1 MFEFRGDIMRIA
13 ICDNLTECRLSVKC
27 YAGEYFK
34 LRHIECSIDEFKTG
48 TDLLKSDEI
57 YDILFLDIELGD
69 TNGIAIAKQIQ
80 QKHKNT
86 VILVVTAYHQ
96 YLDDAMDIQVT
107 RYIDKPATQN
117 HIFSALDKALS
128 VINESIITLH
138 MKDSKVARLKISDI
152 IYAEAKLKGV
162 FIYTKETKYNIKETM
177 KQLRSMLTA
186 SCFAVPHNSYIVNM
200 NYIKNFQRNE
210 IILAQPYSDIRISVA
225 TRKQAE
231 FKRRFLDFIGE
242 DIDND

>member
-1 MFEFRGDIMRIA
+1 MRIA
-13 ICDNLTECRLSVKC
+13 ICDDVTECRLSVKC
-27 YAGEYFK
+27 YAEEYFK
-34 LRHIECSIDEFKTG
+34 LRHTECSIDEFQTG
-48 TDLLKSDEI
+48 ADLLKSDGI

-69 TNGIAIAKQIQ
+69 TNGIAVAKQIQ

-107 RYIDKPATQN
+107 RYIDKPTTQN
-117 HIFSALDKALS
+117 RIFSALDKAMA
-128 VINESIITLH
+128 VINESVITLH
-138 MKDSKVARLKISDI
+138 MKDSKVARFKISDI
-152 IYAEAKLKGV
+152 IYAEAKFKGV
-162 FIYTKETKYNIKETM
+162 FIYTKETVYRIKETM
-177 KQLRSMLTA
+177 EQLRSILTA

-200 NYIKNFQRNE
+200 NYIRDFQRDE
-210 IILAQPYSDIRISVA
+210 IALAEPYSNIRISVA

>member
-1 MFEFRGDIMRIA
+1 MRIA
-13 ICDNLTECRLSVKC
+13 ICDDLTECRLSVKC
-27 YAGEYFK
+27 YAEEYFK
-34 LRHIECSIDEFKTG
+34 LRHIECSIDEFQTG

-69 TNGIAIAKQIQ
+69 TNGIAVAKQIQ

-117 HIFSALDKALS
+117 RIFSALDKAMS
-128 VINESIITLH
+128 VINESVITLH
-138 MKDSKVARLKISDI
+138 IKDSKVARLKISDI
-152 IYAEAKLKGV
+152 IYAEAKFKGV
-162 FIYTKETKYNIKETM
+162 FIYTKETVYRIKETM
-177 KQLRSMLTA
+177 EQLRSILTA

-200 NYIKNFQRNE
+200 NYIRDFQRDE
-210 IILAQPYSDIRISVA
+210 IALAEPYSDIKISVA
-225 TRKQAE
+225 TRKQPE
-231 FKRRFLDFIGE
+231 FKRRFRFYRRGYRQ
-242 DIDND
+242 

>member
-1 MFEFRGDIMRIA
+1 MRIA
-13 ICDNLTECRLSVKC
+13 VCDDLTEYRMSVKC
-27 YAGEYFK
+27 YAEEYFK
-34 LRHIECSIDEFKTG
+34 LHHIDSYFDEFKTG
-48 TDLLKSDEI
+48 TDLLESDKI

-69 TNGIAIAKQIQ
+69 INGIAVAKEVQ

-107 RYIDKPATQN
+107 RYINKPVTQN
-117 HIFSALDKALS
+117 RIFSALDKAMS
-128 VINESIITLH
+128 VINENVITLH
-138 MKDSKVARLKISDI
+138 IKDNQVVRLKISDI

-162 FIYTKETKYNIKETM
+162 FIYIKETDYRIKETM

-210 IILAQPYSDIRISVA
+210 ITLAQPYSDIKISVA
-225 TRKQAE
+225 TRKQPE
-231 FKRRFLDFIGE
+231 FKHRFLDFIGE

>member
-1 MFEFRGDIMRIA
+1 MRIA
-13 ICDNLTECRLSVKC
+13 ICDDLTECRLSVKC
-27 YAGEYFK
+27 YAEEYFK
-34 LRHIECSIDEFKTG
+34 LRHIECSIDEFQTG

-69 TNGIAIAKQIQ
+69 TNGIAVAKQIQ

-107 RYIDKPATQN
+107 RYIDKPTTQN
-117 HIFSALDKALS
+117 RIFSALDKAMS
-128 VINESIITLH
+128 VINESVITLH

-152 IYAEAKLKGV
+152 IYAEAKFKGV
-162 FIYTKETKYNIKETM
+162 FIYTKETVYRIKETM
-177 KQLRSMLTA
+177 EQLRSILTA

-200 NYIKNFQRNE
+200 NYIRDFQRDE
-210 IILAQPYSDIRISVA
+210 IALAEPYSDIKISVA
-225 TRKQAE
+225 TRKQPE

>member
-1 MFEFRGDIMRIA
+1 MRIA
-13 ICDNLTECRLSVKC
+13 ICDDLTECRLSVKC
-27 YAGEYFK
+27 YAEEYFK
-34 LRHIECSIDEFKTG
+34 LRHIECSIDEFQTG

-69 TNGIAIAKQIQ
+69 TNGIAVAKQIQ

-107 RYIDKPATQN
+107 RYIDKPTTQN
-117 HIFSALDKALS
+117 RIFSALDKAMS
-128 VINESIITLH
+128 VINESVITLH
-138 MKDSKVARLKISDI
+138 MKDSKVARLKASDI
-152 IYAEAKLKGV
+152 IYAEAKFKGV
-162 FIYTKETKYNIKETM
+162 FIYTKETVYRIKETM
-177 KQLRSMLTA
+177 EQLRSILTA

-200 NYIKNFQRNE
+200 NYIRDFQRDE
-210 IILAQPYSDIRISVA
+210 IALAEPYSNIRISVA

>member
-1 MFEFRGDIMRIA
+1 MRIA
-13 ICDNLTECRLSVKC
+13 ICDDVTECRLSVKC
-27 YAGEYFK
+27 YAEEYFK
-34 LRHIECSIDEFKTG
+34 LRHTECSIDEFQTG

-69 TNGIAIAKQIQ
+69 TNGIAVAKQIQ

-117 HIFSALDKALS
+117 RIFSALDKAMS
-128 VINESIITLH
+128 VINENVITLH
-138 MKDSKVARLKISDI
+138 IKNGQIVRLKISDI
-152 IYAEAKLKGV
+152 VYAEAKFKCV
-162 FIYTKETKYNIKETM
+162 FIYTKETSHRIKETM

-200 NYIKNFQRNE
+200 KYIQNFQRNE
-210 IILAQPYSDIRISVA
+210 IVLSHPYYNIRISVA
-225 TRKQAE
+225 TRKQTE
-231 FKRRFLDFIGE
+231 FKRHFLDFIGE
-242 DIDND
+242 DIDDD

>member
-1 MFEFRGDIMRIA
+1 MRIA
-13 ICDNLTECRLSVKC
+13 ICDDLTECRLSVKC

-48 TDLLKSDEI
+48 ADLLKSDEI

-69 TNGIAIAKQIQ
+69 TNGIAVAKQIQ

-107 RYIDKPATQN
+107 RYIDKPATQSR
-117 HIFSALDKALS
+117 IFSALDKALS
-128 VINESIITLH
+128 VINESVIIVH
-138 MKDSKVARLKISDI
+138 MKDGQIIRLKVSDI
-152 IYAEAKLKGV
+152 VYTEAKLKGV
-162 FIYTKETKYNIKETM
+162 FIYTKETAYRIKETM

-186 SCFAVPHNSYIVNM
+186 SYFAVPHNSYIVNM
-200 NYIKNFQRNE
+200 NYIQNFQRNE
-210 IILAQPYSDIRISVA
+210 IILARPYSDISISVA

-231 FKRRFLDFIGE
+231 FKKRFLDFIGE

>member
-1 MFEFRGDIMRIA
+1 MRIA
-13 ICDNLTECRLSVKC
+13 ICDDLTECRLSVKC

-34 LRHIECSIDEFKTG
+34 LRHIECSIDEFQTG

-69 TNGIAIAKQIQ
+69 TNGIAVAKQIQ

-117 HIFSALDKALS
+117 RIFSALDKAMS
-128 VINESIITLH
+128 VINESVITLH

-162 FIYTKETKYNIKETM
+162 FIYAKETNYNIKETM

-200 NYIKNFQRNE
+200 NYIQNFQRNE
-210 IILAQPYSDIRISVA
+210 ITLAQPCSNIKISVA
-225 TRKQAE
+225 TRKQSE

>member
-1 MFEFRGDIMRIA
+1 MRIA
-13 ICDNLTECRLSVKC
+13 ICDDLTECRLSVKC
-27 YAGEYFK
+27 YASEYFK
-34 LRHIECSIDEFKTG
+34 LRHIKYSIDEFKTG
-48 TDLLKSDEI
+48 TDLLNSAKS

-69 TNGIAIAKQIQ
+69 TNGITVAKEIQ
-80 QKHKNT
+80 KKYKNT

-117 HIFSALDKALS
+117 RIFSALDKAIS
-128 VINESIITLH
+128 VINENVIALH
-138 MKDSKVARLKISDI
+138 IKDGQIVRLKNSDI
-152 IYAEAKLKGV
+152 VYAEAKFKCV
-162 FIYTKETKYNIKETM
+162 FIYTKEKTHHRIKETM

-200 NYIKNFQRNE
+200 NYIQNFQRNE
-210 IILAQPYSDIRISVA
+210 IVLSRPYSDIRISVA
-225 TRKQAE
+225 TRKQTE
-231 FKRRFLDFIGE
+231 FKRSFLDFIGE

>member
-1 MFEFRGDIMRIA
+1 
-13 ICDNLTECRLSVKC
+13 
-27 YAGEYFK
+27 
-34 LRHIECSIDEFKTG
+34 
-48 TDLLKSDEI
+48 
-57 YDILFLDIELGD
+57 
-69 TNGIAIAKQIQ
+69 
-80 QKHKNT
+80 
-86 VILVVTAYHQ
+86 
-96 YLDDAMDIQVT
+96 MDIQVT

-117 HIFSALDKALS
+117 RIFSALDKAMS
-128 VINESIITLH
+128 VINESVITLH

-162 FIYTKETKYNIKETM
+162 FIYAKETNYNIKETM

-200 NYIKNFQRNE
+200 NYIKSFQRNE
-210 IILAQPYSDIRISVA
+210 ITLAQPYSDMKISVA
-225 TRKQAE
+225 TRKQPE

>member
-1 MFEFRGDIMRIA
+1 MRIA
-13 ICDNLTECRLSVKC
+13 ICDDLTECRLSVKC

-34 LRHIECSIDEFKTG
+34 LRHIEYSIDEFKTG
-48 TDLLKSDEI
+48 ADLLKSDET

-69 TNGIAIAKQIQ
+69 LNGIAIAKEIQ
-80 QKHKNT
+80 KKYKNT

-96 YLDDAMDIQVT
+96 YLDDAMDIHVT

-117 HIFSALDKALS
+117 RIFSALDKAMS
-128 VINESIITLH
+128 VINESVITLH

-162 FIYTKETKYNIKETM
+162 FIYTKETNYNIKETM

-200 NYIKNFQRNE
+200 NHIKNFQRNE
-210 IILAQPYSDIRISVA
+210 ITLAEPYSNIRISVA
-225 TRKQAE
+225 TRKQPE

>member
-1 MFEFRGDIMRIA
+1 MRIA
-13 ICDNLTECRLSVKC
+13 ICDDLTECRLSVKC

-34 LRHIECSIDEFKTG
+34 LRHIEYSIDEFKTG
-48 TDLLKSDEI
+48 ADLLKSDEI

-69 TNGIAIAKQIQ
+69 LNGIAIAKEIQ
-80 QKHKNT
+80 KKHKNT

-107 RYIDKPATQN
+107 RYIDKPATQSR
-117 HIFSALDKALS
+117 IFSALDKAMS
-128 VINESIITLH
+128 VINESVITLH
-138 MKDSKVARLKISDI
+138 IKDNQVARLRVSDI
-152 IYAEAKLKGV
+152 IYAEAKFKGV
-162 FIYTKETKYNIKETM
+162 FIYTKETVYRVKETM

-200 NYIKNFQRNE
+200 NHIKNFQRNE
-210 IILAQPYSDIRISVA
+210 ITLAEPYSNIRVSVA
-225 TRKQAE
+225 TRKQPG

>member
-1 MFEFRGDIMRIA
+1 MRIA
-13 ICDNLTECRLSVKC
+13 ICDDLTECRRSVGC
-27 YAGEYFK
+27 YAGEYLK
-34 LRHIECSIDEFKTG
+34 LHHIEYCIDEFKTG
-48 TDLLKSDEI
+48 ADLLTSDEI

-69 TNGIAIAKQIQ
+69 LNGIAIAKEIQ
-80 QKHKNT
+80 KKHKNT

-107 RYIDKPATQN
+107 RYIDKPATQDR
-117 HIFSALDKALS
+117 IFAALDKALS
-128 VINESIITLH
+128 VINESVITLH
-138 MKDSKVARLKISDI
+138 IKDSHIARLKASDI

-162 FIYTKETKYNIKETM
+162 FIYTNETAYQVKETM
-177 KQLRSMLTA
+177 KQIRSMLTA
-186 SCFAVPHNSYIVNM
+186 SCFAVPHNSYIVNL
-200 NYIKNFQRNE
+200 NNIRDFQRNE
-210 IILAQPYSDIRISVA
+210 ITLAQPYSDIRISVA

>member
-1 MFEFRGDIMRIA
+1 MRIA
-13 ICDNLTECRLSVKC
+13 ICDDVTECRLSVKC
-27 YAGEYFK
+27 YAEEYFK
-34 LRHIECSIDEFKTG
+34 LRHIECSIDEFQTG

-69 TNGIAIAKQIQ
+69 TNGIAVAKQIQ

-107 RYIDKPATQN
+107 RYIDKPTTQN
-117 HIFSALDKALS
+117 RIFSALDKAMS
-128 VINESIITLH
+128 VINESVITLH
-138 MKDSKVARLKISDI
+138 MKDSKVARLKASDI
-152 IYAEAKLKGV
+152 IYAEAKFKGV
-162 FIYTKETKYNIKETM
+162 FIYTKETVYRIKETM
-177 KQLRSMLTA
+177 EQLRSILTA

-200 NYIKNFQRNE
+200 NYIRDFQRDE
-210 IILAQPYSDIRISVA
+210 IALAEPYSDIKISVA
-225 TRKQAE
+225 TRKQPE

>member
-1 MFEFRGDIMRIA
+1 MRIA
-13 ICDNLTECRLSVKC
+13 ICDDVTECRLSVKC
-27 YAGEYFK
+27 YAEEYFK
-34 LRHIECSIDEFKTG
+34 LRHTECSIDEFETG

-69 TNGIAIAKQIQ
+69 TNGIAVAKQIQ

-117 HIFSALDKALS
+117 RIFSALDKAML
-128 VINESIITLH
+128 VINESVITLH

-162 FIYTKETKYNIKETM
+162 FIYAKETNYNIKETM